1 MALNHAPV
9 PSARLGPSL
18 TVVGGRKRDV
28 RSELAD
34 LRDEVTAAGLEMVAM
49 SERITNVLTAGDTH
63 SAMHFAA
70 RLGALGRSYLT
81 PERGDA
87 A

>member
-1 MALNHAPV
+1 MAMPAPV
-9 PSARLGPSL
+9 LLSEIR
-18 TVVGGRKRDV
+18 TRKADKRTELQDALMEV
-28 RSELAD
+28 R
-34 LRDEVTAAGLEMVAM
+34 AAGLEMIAM
-49 SERITNVLTAGDTH
+49 SERITNVLTAGDSH

-81 PERGDA
+81 PEGDTA

>member
-1 MALNHAPV
+1 MSAMPAPV
-9 PSARLGPSL
+9 LL
-18 TVVGGRKRDV
+18 EEVRKRKVDK
-28 RSELAD
+28 RTELQD

-49 SERITNVLTAGDTH
+49 SERITNVLVAGDSH

-81 PERGDA
+81 PEPGDA